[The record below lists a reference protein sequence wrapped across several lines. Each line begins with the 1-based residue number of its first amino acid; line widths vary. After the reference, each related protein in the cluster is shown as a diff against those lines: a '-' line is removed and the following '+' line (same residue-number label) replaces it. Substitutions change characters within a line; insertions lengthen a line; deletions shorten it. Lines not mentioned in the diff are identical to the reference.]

1 MCVFNIKHNIK
12 DMFLTEKNPEMN
24 FMTMAFLI
32 ASVASAYPAQSPTD
46 MNEMSDQERTNRLTR
61 RHFVFH

>member
-1 MCVFNIKHNIK
+1 
-12 DMFLTEKNPEMN
+12 MFLTEKNPEMN
-24 FMTMAFLI
+24 FMTMAFFI
-32 ASVASAYPAQSPTD
+32 ASVASAYPVQSPAD